1 MSIKVLHI
9 NYSDIKGGAAI
20 AVKRIHD
27 AQKKIDVDSR
37 IVVAEKYLD
46 HKDVIGPKST
56 FEEVKWKILNSIN
69 RKIGNLEKKERYDSN
84 SYNLIPNNFVKKI
97 NRISC
102 DIINLHWIG
111 NNLIPIKDLKK
122 INKPLVWT
130 LHDMWAYTG
139 SEHYTKSFRFIQGY
153 NKNNKPKE
161 LSGYDFEKYCWNLKK
176 KNYPENLSII
186 ATSNWQLNNA
196 KKSFLLKDKKLFKIP
211 LPIDFNFWKPLDKTI
226 SRKNLDLPLDKKIIL
241 IGAENLE
248 YKKKDFNLIKDIF
261 SDIIKNDNILVIF
274 GKISREYFKGLDE
287 SKIKFLNEVKSNTLD
302 LKSIYSAS
310 DLFIAPSVQESF
322 GQTVLEAASCCLPS
336 ICFEKNGISE
346 IIDHKIN
353 GYVAKYQNIEDFKS
367 GINWCLDNLNTNKM
381 NERLEVLKNKFSME
395 KIGDQYKSLYLDIL
409 NNNI

>member
-27 AQKKIDVDSR
+27 AQKKIDMDSK
-37 IVVAEKYLD
+37 IAVAEKYLD

-84 SYNLIPNNFVKKI
+84 SYNLVPNNFVKKI
-97 NRISC
+97 NKISC
-102 DIINLHWIG
+102 DIINFHWIG

-122 INKPLVWT
+122 INKPIVWT

-139 SEHYTKSFRFIQGY
+139 SEHYTKSLRFIEGY
-153 NKNNKPKE
+153 NKYNKPKE

-196 KKSFLLKDKKLFKIP
+196 KKSFLLKNKKILKIP
-211 LPIDFNFWKPLDKTI
+211 LPIDFNFWKPMKKNIARNILNI
-226 SRKNLDLPLDKKIIL
+226 SENKKVIL
-241 IGAENLE
+241 IGSEKIDLKRKG
-248 YKKKDFNLIKDIF
+248 YNLIE
-261 SDIIKNDNILVIF
+261 NILNIVDDSNSLLIVF
-274 GKISREYFKGLDE
+274 GRNCKKLGKINKFDKIYFE
-287 SKIKFLNEVKSNTLD
+287 EISPNSQD
-302 LKSIYSAS
+302 LKILYSAC
-310 DLFIAPSVQESF
+310 DLFLAPSIQESF

-336 ICFEKNGISE
+336 ICFENNGISE
-346 IIDHKIN
+346 IIDHKTN
-353 GYVAKYQNIEDFKS
+353 GYIAKEGNVEDFAK
-367 GINWCLDNLNTNKM
+367 GIDWCLQNLKQNDMEKN
-381 NERLEVLKNKFSME
+381 LKNLKEKFSSE
-395 KIGDQYKSLYLDIL
+395 VIAEEYKKLYKSI
-409 NNNI
+409 I

>member
-27 AQKKIDVDSR
+27 AQKKIDVDSK

-111 NNLIPIKDLKK
+111 NNLIPINDLKK
-122 INKPLVWT
+122 INKPIVWT

-139 SEHYTKSFRFIQGY
+139 SEHYTKSLRFIEGY
-153 NKNNKPKE
+153 NKYNKPKE
-161 LSGYDFEKYCWNLKK
+161 LSGYDFEKYCWDLKK

-196 KKSFLLKDKKLFKIP
+196 KKSFLFKNKKILKIP
-211 LPIDFNFWKPLDKTI
+211 LPIDFNFWKPMKKNIARNILNI
-226 SRKNLDLPLDKKIIL
+226 SENKKVIL
-241 IGAENLE
+241 IGSEKIDLE
-248 YKKKDFNLIKDIF
+248 RKGYNLIESIL
-261 SDIIKNDNILVIF
+261 NIVDDSNSLLIVFGRNCKKI
-274 GKISREYFKGLDE
+274 GKINKFDKIYFE
-287 SKIKFLNEVKSNTLD
+287 EISPNSQD
-302 LKSIYSAS
+302 LKILYSAC
-310 DLFIAPSVQESF
+310 DLFLAPSIQESF

-336 ICFEKNGISE
+336 ICFENNGISE

-353 GYVAKYQNIEDFKS
+353 GYLAKEGDTEDFAR
-367 GINWCLDNLNTNKM
+367 GIDWCLQNLKQEDMEKNLK
-381 NERLEVLKNKFSME
+381 VLKARFSYEIIAEEYKKFYRS
-395 KIGDQYKSLYLDIL
+395 II
-409 NNNI
+409 